1 MPVLQGDRVGALQDA
16 PRENTNAQRHD
27 PSTSSG
33 RRCAAINA
41 ASAQSDIILQSRT
54 TRPGSFEPFDAVV
67 PPAGPAA
74 FTRTIQAD
82 QVETALAFLEH
93 CRKAPRARVSS
104 YTLKHT
110 VERWGSS

>member
-1 MPVLQGDRVGALQDA
+1 
-16 PRENTNAQRHD
+16 
-27 PSTSSG
+27 
-33 RRCAAINA
+33 
-41 ASAQSDIILQSRT
+41 
-54 TRPGSFEPFDAVV
+54 VV

-110 VERWGSS
+110 VERWGSSVGASAYVTNGAMVAAAIYAGFVVRPVGGEGNPNARIGINASDVARLAEYALAYRAARRGTAA